1 MWSLPLDHW
10 HVYGVLWWVHWVIVE
25 GAVVGRELRV
35 SEKGI
40 VIRADLDD
48 LLNLVLDRVLLWLL
62 LLRHVR
68 LAHSAVIDHLVIL
81 LAHSIF
87 VAHVLLCRKQ
97 LLILLLGHW
106 LAIDIDKLL
115 LPHLVLLLVDL
126 LVVSLLLVRRHLVVS
141 VLLVR
146 GQLTEI
152 NHLLLL
158 HLLLHM
164 ELHFLLAH
172 LHLVHLLLVH
182 AVWIHLHLHLVLV
195 FHHLMLLHDL
205 LLLRWQVA
213 WAFST
218 EVILWHALLE

>member
-1 MWSLPLDHW
+1 MAIQNGLALAVIRNSSIHNNILPATVLEELEHGETVLDTIVDDQVVEELRVGALDQKRAKEPAVSEDTLFDISRSHGVTVHLWLTIRGDLLWSLPLDHW

-25 GAVVGRELRV
+25 RAVVGRELRV

-106 LAIDIDKLL
+106 LAIDVDKLL
-115 LPHLVLLLVDL
+115 LPHLKRNTL
-126 LVVSLLLVRRHLVVS
+126 
-141 VLLVR
+141 
-146 GQLTEI
+146 
-152 NHLLLL
+152 NHNR
-158 HLLLHM
+158 
-164 ELHFLLAH
+164 F
-172 LHLVHLLLVH
+172 
-182 AVWIHLHLHLVLV
+182 
-195 FHHLMLLHDL
+195 
-205 LLLRWQVA
+205 
-213 WAFST
+213 
-218 EVILWHALLE
+218 